1 MRLVLQR
8 RAGAVKKPRTKHQ
21 TDGRPSYDRRLA
33 GAAEAAQNGAVPPD
47 AGVETDA
54 SVTRGEREGLKRE
67 FSLWSIFALAFA
79 FISPIV
85 ALYGIFAFAF
95 TSAGPAAWW
104 GFWIVLA
111 GQLLVAFVF
120 AELASRWP
128 FEGSLYQWSRRL
140 IHETYGWFT
149 GWAYMW
155 TLMITMTAVSY
166 GAAGFVP
173 VVLDIDPFEPGTQLL
188 VALGFVAFG
197 TLMNASGRTALKVF
211 MAASIGAEVIG
222 SLGIGTVL
230 LFFHNEHGLG
240 TLFESAGAVG
250 SGGGGYLWAGFLAA
264 VAFIGWAYV
273 GFDTAASVSEECTD
287 PRRDVPKAVILSLVT
302 VAIVVSYAS
311 LALILAI
318 PDYGAVLSGKVVDP
332 VADTITFQLGSGI
345 TRPLFGLFIVGFT
358 ASLIA
363 IQTNCS
369 RIMWAFARA
378 DVLPASRYLRKL
390 SPGARLPHGTI
401 LTTCAIAAILLVST
415 QSEDLYLTLVSMAT
429 GGFYISF
436 ALPVLGALWVRLK
449 GRWTPS
455 AFSLGRWGLVVAV
468 AASVWTVFEYLNIAW
483 PRAVDV
489 PWYQDWAVFVMTGIV
504 LVLGVAVYLWVR
516 PNVLSAENRLE
527 DDETAVHW
535 SEPAPAE
542 PQPQPPSPA

>member
-1 MRLVLQR
+1 V
-8 RAGAVKKPRTKHQ
+8 AP
-21 TDGRPSYDRRLA
+21 DGVD
-33 GAAEAAQNGAVPPD
+33 
-47 AGVETDA
+47 TDA

-67 FSLWSIFALAFA
+67 FSLWAIFALAFA

-85 ALYGIFAFAF
+85 ALYGIFAFAI

-197 TLMNASGRTALKVF
+197 TLMNAAGRTSLKVF
-211 MAASIGAEVIG
+211 MAASIGAEILG
-222 SLGIGTVL
+222 SIGIGAVL

-240 TLFESAGAVG
+240 TLFENAGATG
-250 SGGGGYLWAGFLAA
+250 SGGGGYLWAGFLGA

-273 GFDTAASVSEECTD
+273 GFDTAASVSEECTR

-302 VAIVVSYAS
+302 VALVVSFSS

-318 PDYGAVLSGKVVDP
+318 PNYGAVLSGEVADP

-345 TRPLFGLFIVGFT
+345 TRPLFGLFIIGFT

-378 DVLPASRYLRKL
+378 DVLPAASWLRRL

-401 LTTCAIAAILLVST
+401 ITTCVIAALLLIST
-415 QSEDLYLTLVSMAT
+415 QSEDVYLTLISMAT

-436 ALPVLGALWVRLK
+436 ALPVLGAVWVRLK
-449 GRWTPS
+449 GRWRPS
-455 AFSLGRWGLVVAV
+455 EFSLGRWGFAV
-468 AASVWTVFEYLNIAW
+468 AIAAAVWTVFEYFNIAW
-483 PRAVDV
+483 PRAEGV
-489 PWYQDWAVFVMTGIV
+489 PWYQDWAVFLMSGIV
-504 LVLGVAVYLWVR
+504 IVLGIATYLWVR
-516 PNVLSAENRLE
+516 PKVLSAEDRLE
-527 DDETAVHW
+527 EDDTSVQW
-535 SEPAPAE
+535 REPAPAE